1 MVVRLFP
8 RFRVIRTDRRLP
20 GWLEA
25 FRWGVTGLVFVAF
38 ALVVLVWGYRI
49 EAMGVLRWLMNALNP
64 VVLFVTLVDVML
76 GFLFAPAFGAYVR
89 RRWLDLAL
97 LIPIVAALVG
107 GHSALLLIALRQL
120 IVLTQTF
127 LRSRRFAGVI
137 GEIRRRPIQLLA
149 VSFILMIA
157 LGMVLLT
164 LPVATA
170 DGRGAPVIDAL
181 FTSTSAVCVTGLIVR
196 DTQFYWSHFGQ
207 WVILVLIQF
216 GGLGIM
222 TFSASIIALIGGR
235 LGVYGRKTMGE
246 VVEDSRDLDIAHSL
260 RYILLF
266 TLLAEAL
273 GFVVL
278 FLRWVGATTHP
289 LEAAYNAL
297 FHSVSAFC
305 NAGFSVFST
314 NLSAYPGDIIVNLTV
329 IGLVLL
335 GGLGF
340 SVVHE
345 VINRRNL
352 RYLLDRVFRRP
363 IAEPPQRL
371 SVHAFLV
378 LRTSA
383 ILVLAGT
390 VLFFFFEYDNALGPF
405 SFGTKLLAS
414 LFQAITPRTAG
425 FNTVPFDS
433 LRPVTLFAITIL
445 MFIGASPGGTGGG
458 IKTSTLAVLFLT
470 LRNLIVGSTEVEVR
484 GRSLPRD
491 TIRRAT
497 GIAVGAASVLSLI
510 LGILLAT
517 ERLPFAN
524 LLFETVSAFGT
535 VGLTTGA
542 TPLLSVPGKVSII
555 VLMYV
560 GRLGPLT
567 LALTI
572 RARQARP
579 AVQYPQT
586 RVIVG

>member
-1 MVVRLFP
+1 VRLFP

-25 FRWGVTGLVFVAF
+25 FRWTVTGLVFFAF

-49 EAMGVLRWLMNALNP
+49 EAFGVLRWLMNALNP
-64 VVLFVTLVDVML
+64 VVVFVTLVDVGL
-76 GFLFAPAFGAYVR
+76 GFLFAPEFGPYVR

-97 LIPIVAALVG
+97 LIPIVAALLG
-107 GHSALLLIALRQL
+107 GHSALLLIALRQF
-120 IVLTQTF
+120 IVLAQTF
-127 LRSRRFAGVI
+127 LSSHRFAGVI

-149 VSFILMIA
+149 VSFLLMIA
-157 LGMVLLT
+157 LGAVLLT
-164 LPVATA
+164 MPGATA
-170 DGRGAPVIDAL
+170 DGRGAPVVDAL

-196 DTQFYWSHFGQ
+196 DTQFYWSRFGQ
-207 WVILVLIQF
+207 WIILALVQL

-235 LGVYGRKTMGE
+235 LGVYGRQAMSE

-266 TLLAEAL
+266 TLLAEAV

-278 FLRWVGATTHP
+278 FLRWVASAMRP
-289 LEAAYNAL
+289 LDALYNAL

-314 NLSAYPGDIIVNLTV
+314 NLAAFPGDVVVNLTV
-329 IGLVLL
+329 IALVLL

-345 VINRRNL
+345 LFNRRNL
-352 RYLLDRVFRRP
+352 RYVLDRIYRRP
-363 IAEPPQRL
+363 AAEPGQRL
-371 SVHAFLV
+371 SIHALLV
-378 LRTSA
+378 IRTSA
-383 ILVLAGT
+383 ILLLAGT
-390 VLFFFFEYDNALGPF
+390 VLFFFFEYDNALGAFP
-405 SFGTKLLAS
+405 FGTKLLAS
-414 LFQAITPRTAG
+414 LFQSVTPRTAG

-433 LRPVTLFAITIL
+433 LRPVTLFFVTLL

-458 IKTSTLAVLFLT
+458 VKTSTIAVLFLT
-470 LRNLIVGSTEVEVR
+470 LRNLVVGSAEVEVR
-484 GRSLPRD
+484 GRSLARD

-497 GIAVGAASVLSLI
+497 GIVIGAATVLSLV
-510 LGILLAT
+510 LGILLVT
-517 ERLPFAN
+517 EKLPFQN
-524 LLFETVSAFGT
+524 LLFEAMSAFGT
-535 VGLTTGA
+535 VGLSTGV
-542 TPLLSVPGKVSII
+542 TPLLSVPGKLSII
-555 VLMYV
+555 LLMYV

-567 LALTI
+567 LALTM
-572 RARQARP
+572 RTRQSRP
-579 AVQYPQT
+579 AVHFPSA

>member
-1 MVVRLFP
+1 VRLFR
-8 RFRVIRTDRRLP
+8 RFRVIRTDRQAP

-25 FRWGVTGLVFVAF
+25 FRWTVTGLVFVAF
-38 ALVVLVWGYRI
+38 TIVVLVWGYRI
-49 EAMGVLRWLMNALNP
+49 EAFGVLRWLMNALNP
-64 VVLFVTLVDVML
+64 VVVIVTLVDVVL
-76 GFLFAPAFGAYVR
+76 GFLFAPAFGPYVR

-97 LIPIVAALVG
+97 LIPIVAALIG
-107 GHSALLLIALRQL
+107 GHSALLLIALRQF
-120 IVLTQTF
+120 IVLAQTF

-149 VSFILMIA
+149 VSFVLMIA
-157 LGMVLLT
+157 LGAVLLT
-164 LPVATA
+164 RPGATA
-170 DGRGAPVIDAL
+170 DGRGAPVVDAL

-196 DTQFYWSHFGQ
+196 DTQFYWSRFGQ
-207 WVILVLIQF
+207 WVILVLIQL

-235 LGVYGRKTMGE
+235 LGVYGRQAMSE

-278 FLRWVGATTHP
+278 FLRWVGAAVRP

-314 NLSAYPGDIIVNLTV
+314 NLAAYPSDVIVNLTV
-329 IGLVLL
+329 IALILL

-345 VINRRNL
+345 VFNRRNL
-352 RYLLDRVFRRP
+352 RILNDRLLRRSK
-363 IAEPPQRL
+363 AEPLPRL
-371 SVHAFLV
+371 SAHAFLV
-378 LRTSA
+378 LSTSG
-383 ILVLAGT
+383 LLLLAGA
-390 VLFFFFEYDNALGPF
+390 VLFFFFEYDNALSGFPI
-405 SFGTKLLAS
+405 GTKLLAS
-414 LFQAITPRTAG
+414 LFQSVTPRTAG
-425 FNTVPFDS
+425 FNTVPFGA
-433 LRPVTLFAITIL
+433 LRPVTLFIITIL

-458 IKTSTLAVLFLT
+458 IKTSTIAVLFLT
-470 LRNLIVGSTEVEVR
+470 LRNLVVGGPEVEVR
-484 GRSLPRD
+484 GRSLTRD

-497 GIAVGAASVLSLI
+497 GIAIGAATVISLVFVVLLV
-510 LGILLAT
+510 T
-517 ERLPFAN
+517 EQLPFLS
-524 LLFETVSAFGT
+524 LLFEAMSAFGT
-535 VGLTTGA
+535 VGLSTGV
-542 TPLLSVPGKVSII
+542 TPLLSVPGKLSII
-555 VLMYV
+555 LLMYV

-567 LALTI
+567 LALTM
-572 RARQARP
+572 RVRQSRP
-579 AVQYPQT
+579 AVHYPQA